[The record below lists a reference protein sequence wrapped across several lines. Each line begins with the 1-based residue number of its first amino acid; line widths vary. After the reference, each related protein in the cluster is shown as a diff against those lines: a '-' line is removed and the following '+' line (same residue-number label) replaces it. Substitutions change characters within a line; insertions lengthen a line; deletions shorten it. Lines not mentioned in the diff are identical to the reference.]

1 MHHRKEQEMPKR
13 GKNYKASMELYDK
26 QELHDVD
33 QALELVQKTA
43 KAKFDET
50 VEAHEQGTQREYSY
64 SLRDRRLQKLK
75 KPAQI
80 T

>member
-1 MHHRKEQEMPKR
+1 MPKR

-33 QALELVQKTA
+33 QAMDLIQKTA

-50 VEAHEQGTQREYSY
+50 VEAH
-64 SLRDRRLQKLK
+64 L
-75 KPAQI
+75 
-80 T
+80 